1 MSDPVC
7 PICLDDAVPT
17 DFSVGCCEATKNV
30 HSWCVVRSMRT
41 TKGHD
46 ENNKGRG
53 RQCMVGCGSPWSF
66 ETFRTAKAMVQR
78 AQRLAELEDQKDP
91 ARHVP
96 ACPAKPAGDPK
107 AKTKGAIKKLPAK
120 LKKDKMKM
128 LQQPQQTTTTQYM
141 CDGSCQKA
149 QRGTY
154 LGTNDASN
162 FKRHLVAHHGAEPYQ
177 RKKADK
183 VRLVRY
189 QQVTL
194 KLQGNKDGDG
204 VVVAPDFYQVAAAP
218 AGSDLQSDCLG
229 LGQLYGSDSD

>member
-1 MSDPVC
+1 MTDLIC
-7 PICLDDAVPT
+7 PICFDDEVQT
-17 DFSVGCCEATKNV
+17 DFSIGCCEATKNI

-46 ENNKGRG
+46 KRNNKGRG

-66 ETFRTAKAMVQR
+66 ETFRAAKAMVQR
-78 AQRLAELEDQKDP
+78 AHRLAELADQEDL

-96 ACPAKPAGDPK
+96 SASPATRKPKEEKTKKLQPK
-107 AKTKGAIKKLPAK
+107 AGSKKK
-120 LKKDKMKM
+120 VTDKMGDTK
-128 LQQPQQTTTTQYM
+128 LQTTMRYM
-141 CDGSCQKA
+141 CDGSCQKV

-177 RKKADK
+177 PKKADK

-204 VVVAPDFYQVAAAP
+204 VVVAPDFHQVAAAP

>member
-1 MSDPVC
+1 
-7 PICLDDAVPT
+7 
-17 DFSVGCCEATKNV
+17 
-30 HSWCVVRSMRT
+30 
-41 TKGHD
+41 
-46 ENNKGRG
+46 
-53 RQCMVGCGSPWSF
+53 
-66 ETFRTAKAMVQR
+66 
-78 AQRLAELEDQKDP
+78 
-91 ARHVP
+91 
-96 ACPAKPAGDPK
+96 
-107 AKTKGAIKKLPAK
+107 
-120 LKKDKMKM
+120 M
-128 LQQPQQTTTTQYM
+128 LQQPQQTTAMRYM

-177 RKKADK
+177 PKKADK

-218 AGSDLQSDCLG
+218 AESDLQSDCLG